1 MRKFTFNMFSNLP
14 AREKRVTL
22 STWITLLRIFLTPI
36 IVGAMLMQQWG
47 IAMSLFIVASLSDLI
62 DGALAR
68 WRNERTF
75 LGALLDP
82 LADKILLLSIFFTL
96 AFVQSPL
103 FAIPRWFVWIVL
115 GKEIVQAVGFFVI
128 YAINGNVKIQPR
140 LLGKLT
146 TLAQMFF
153 ITWLFACY
161 FFSWV
166 PLKTYYTT
174 LGVLLVLV
182 FASFIQYAYMGIKWV
197 LDTRT

>member
-22 STWITLLRIFLTPI
+22 ATWITLIRVFLAPV
-36 IVGAMLMQQWG
+36 IVGAMLMEQWG
-47 IAMSLFIVASLSDLI
+47 VAICFFIIASSTDLV

-68 WRNERTF
+68 WRNEKTF

-103 FAIPRWFVWIVL
+103 FAIPQWFVWIVL
-115 GKEIVQAVGFFVI
+115 GKEIVQAIGFFVV
-128 YAINGNVKIQPR
+128 YAINGHVKIQPQ

-146 TLAQMFF
+146 TFAQIIF
-153 ITWLFACY
+153 IIWLFACY

-174 LGVLLVLV
+174 LGVLLLLV
-182 FASFIQYAYMGIKWV
+182 VASFIQYAYMGIRWV